1 MTRMAGLLRPSSM
14 RLPSVTLAAR
24 PEAGADL
31 AANRP
36 GGLSRQR
43 AHELTRAAP
52 VGARLQHVLRR
63 ADALGTLRSVHDAE
77 QRVGLVLDRLD
88 PVWRVVH
95 SVPIGPAHPVIS
107 HLVIGPGGV
116 FTLLSRGH
124 RRWRRDAASLERVV
138 AVVERDEMLIDGLA
152 LPYLTQARAQA
163 WRAARAL
170 SAAVG
175 DVVHVRPAVVLV
187 GCDDVRFHALPD
199 GAQVLTRARLL
210 RRLTAVPPTLCAD
223 EVSARYAAARR
234 GATWAD
240 APWPG

>member
-1 MTRMAGLLRPSSM
+1 MTRMAGLLRPPSM
-14 RLPSVTLAAR
+14 RLPSMTLAAE
-24 PEAGADL
+24 PEAEADL

-43 AHELTRAAP
+43 ARELTRAAP
-52 VGARLQHVLRR
+52 VGARLQHVVRR
-63 ADALGTLRSVHDAE
+63 ADALGTLRSVNDAE
-77 QRVGLVLDRLD
+77 QRVGLVLDRLN
-88 PVWRVVH
+88 PAWRVVH
-95 SVPIGPAHPVIS
+95 SAPVGPVHPVIS

-116 FTLLSRGH
+116 ITLLSRRH

-138 AVVERDEMLIDGLA
+138 AVVDRDELFIDGLA

-175 DVVHVRPAVVLV
+175 EVVHVRPAVVLV
-187 GCDDVRFHALPD
+187 GCDDVRFHALPE
-199 GAQVLTRARLL
+199 GAEVLTRSRLL
-210 RRLTAVPPTLCAD
+210 RRLTSLPLTLSAD

-240 APWPG
+240 APWSE